1 MCLLWQFLV
10 VLTQKLKG
18 KQNHKQKH
26 TTRKIPVGYGCVLLT
41 AQSTLMWRLST
52 LGYYSSKKKPLYIR
66 LGFYKGSN
74 SMGNLSITS
83 F

>member
-1 MCLLWQFLV
+1 MFAV
-10 VLTQKLKG
+10 AVFSRVDPKMKG

-26 TTRKIPVGYGCVLLT
+26 TTRKVPVGHGCVLLT
-41 AQSTLMWRLST
+41 RLST
-52 LGYYSSKKKPLYIR
+52 LGYYYSEKKPFCIR

-74 SMGNLSITS
+74 IMGNLSITS